1 MQVVNKKMCVIVI
14 LLLVIIESCTLFLM
28 YKSYGNKNNTL
39 DEVNLNI
46 NNSNMFAIM
55 LEQEDGTYK
64 EDTTNTW
71 PTSGYTY
78 NESMSVCIDING
90 NKLDGVLTYD
100 STNNIATVDTGNTSY
115 CYLYFSI
122 KNNIGSYILNNP
134 TTGLTT
140 TALQGG
146 MYRYQDSVADN
157 YICFGT
163 LDKDECINDTG
174 IYMYRILG
182 ITESG
187 QLYLLKKEALDKVYA
202 WHENDSELVS
212 WPESDLFKRLNGTY
226 RNSDGELEPAFVNNG
241 KYPYMVEGNSWY
253 DKIEFHNW
261 KYGNYGNGGY
271 QLTYGY
277 DDNGEYGEFYDF
289 ATMNETEQQFTN
301 SIQSKV
307 SLMSHVDNLFTHN
320 SEKSWLGD
328 WASLEDNDSNF
339 PSSETTINFSKYR
352 GSYEEFGPIPGEWGS
367 SYQFDYM
374 YNYDGGENSEL
385 VVITDMLYISEYFSG
400 ISRFLPISAALTNS
414 LWELYESELQITK
427 VELPVRPVF
436 YLNND
441 IQYVSGKGTIEDPFI
456 IN

>member
-14 LLLVIIESCTLFLM
+14 LVLVIIESCTLFLM

-39 DEVNLNI
+39 DEVNLNKEI
-46 NNSNMFAIM
+46 NSNMFAIM
-55 LEQEDGTYK
+55 LEQSDGTYK

-78 NESMSVCIDING
+78 NADMSGCIDING
-90 NKLDGVLTYD
+90 NKLDGVLSYD
-100 STNNIATVDTGNTSY
+100 ATTNIATVDTGNTSY

-122 KNNIGSYILNNP
+122 KNMIGSYILKNP
-134 TTGLTT
+134 TNGLVITS
-140 TALQGG
+140 LQGG

-163 LDKDECINDTG
+163 SDKDECINDTG

-187 QLYLLKKEALDKVYA
+187 QLYLLKKEALDEVYA
-202 WHENDSELVS
+202 WHENDGELIS
-212 WPESDLFKRLNGTY
+212 WAESDLFKRLNGTY
-226 RNSDGELEPAFVNNG
+226 RNSNGELEPAFVGNN

-253 DKIEFHNW
+253 DKIELHSW

-271 QLTYGY
+271 RLTYGY

-301 SIQSKV
+301 SINAKV
-307 SLMSHVDNLFTHN
+307 SLMYHSDYLYTHN
-320 SEKSWLGD
+320 SETAWLED
-328 WASLEDNDSNF
+328 WAQLDANDQSF
-339 PSSETTINFSKYR
+339 PSSELAINLSISL
-352 GSYEEFGPIPGEWGS
+352 GMLEEFGPFPGEWGA
-367 SYQFDYM
+367 SYEYTDLE
-374 YNYDGGENSEL
+374 DEL
-385 VVITDMLYISEYFSG
+385 SVLADMLLLSEIQG
-400 ISRFLPISAALTNS
+400 ISGFLPIYATEANAYFWSNQG
-414 LWELYESELQITK
+414 SEHNLDVTK

-441 IQYVSGKGTIEDPFI
+441 IQYVSGTGTIEDPFI
-456 IN
+456 IK